1 MFSALRPGSILYILD
16 KSDGLA
22 VKTGCV
28 ENITQP
34 RPMYKTYNPAVSF
47 GTNMQTVVD
56 VTVKVDGEKKEIV
69 GLNSN
74 NIIQSQGDYVISET
88 REAMIS
94 EVDSML
100 QNSKNVIESVDQ
112 HKQIIEQCESILRDL
127 NPVYAK
133 EQERDDAIEDLTAQV
148 NNMQSILNRLENL
161 LIKKEQNGNN

>member
-1 MFSALRPGSILYILD
+1 
-16 KSDGLA
+16 
-22 VKTGCV
+22 
-28 ENITQP
+28 
-34 RPMYKTYNPAVSF
+34 
-47 GTNMQTVVD
+47 
-56 VTVKVDGEKKEIV
+56 
-69 GLNSN
+69 
-74 NIIQSQGDYVISET
+74 
-88 REAMIS
+88 MIS

>member
-1 MFSALRPGSILYILD
+1 
-16 KSDGLA
+16 
-22 VKTGCV
+22 
-28 ENITQP
+28 
-34 RPMYKTYNPAVSF
+34 MYKTYNPAVSF

-100 QNSKNVIESVDQ
+100 QNSKSIIESIDQ
-112 HKQIIEQCESILRDL
+112 HKQIIEQCERILRDL
-127 NPVYAK
+127 NPIYAK

-148 NNMQSILNRLENL
+148 NNMQNILNRLEDI